1 MNIRRHF
8 KPPSEREIARQQSV
22 SERRQGA
29 NRTSSGVNL
38 VNCRLETPPEAS
50 LTCPSAF
57 ETAAQV
63 MHTMRVKISQD
74 FLLQPSHAQAHLEWQ
89 REAGARTCPDTKNT
103 QHAGKDSL
111 CVAGIVWGHTKKR
124 TTCGISKRT
133 TRRRTAR
140 GGTFLL
146 PTLLPTPAEILRP
159 LGRGIVDL
167 KRLCL
172 SLRPGF

>member
-1 MNIRRHF
+1 VNIRRHF

-89 REAGARTCPDTKNT
+89 REAGARTCPEPELART
-103 QHAGKDSL
+103 QKTHSTQAKTVCAWRELFGGTQKKEQH
-111 CVAGIVWGHTKKR
+111 VA
-124 TTCGISKRT
+124 S
-133 TRRRTAR
+133 AR
-140 GGTFLL
+140 GRGGGGQ
-146 PTLLPTPAEILRP
+146 PAAAPSCCLHFFRP
-159 LGRGIVDL
+159 PPRY
-167 KRLCL
+167 
-172 SLRPGF
+172 